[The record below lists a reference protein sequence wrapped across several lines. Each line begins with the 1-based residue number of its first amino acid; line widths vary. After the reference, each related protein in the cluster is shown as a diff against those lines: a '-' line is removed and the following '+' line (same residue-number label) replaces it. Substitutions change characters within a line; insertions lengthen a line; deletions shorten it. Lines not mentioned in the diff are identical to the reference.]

1 MHSAS
6 KSGTTH
12 TRICFETVTES
23 RHSLCDS
30 HHLTVCDFFELNDAC
45 TYLISA
51 ALSLVWPRFSF
62 YSSNF
67 LFEISQYNTRF
78 LSILIFLFSPFA
90 FSFLK
95 TTSRVNKER
104 ASLLNWLSCSSYPCC
119 LQQGI
124 IWQEQYNEQS
134 HRSGI
139 SKHPCMCVCVCTVM
153 YKHKMRLVTWD
164 IEAVQ
169 AGSWLNWWSDVLH
182 QRLLY
187 RYVSPV
193 LHTLHGD
200 STCLIALQNNGLKII
215 AQQLL
220 FVQNWKEQEP
230 QLRSNGLHLYWFHFL
245 VFEWSK
251 SSFGGCFREK
261 GGKKTQEKSYCI

>member
-1 MHSAS
+1 MSN
-6 KSGTTH
+6 
-12 TRICFETVTES
+12 RTEVGFQS
-23 RHSLCDS
+23 
-30 HHLTVCDFFELNDAC
+30 T
-45 TYLISA
+45 
-51 ALSLVWPRFSF
+51 LV
-62 YSSNF
+62 
-67 LFEISQYNTRF
+67 
-78 LSILIFLFSPFA
+78 
-90 FSFLK
+90 
-95 TTSRVNKER
+95 
-104 ASLLNWLSCSSYPCC
+104 
-119 LQQGI
+119 
-124 IWQEQYNEQS
+124 
-134 HRSGI
+134 
-139 SKHPCMCVCVCTVM
+139 CVCVCTVM

-200 STCLIALQNNGLKII
+200 STCLIVLQNNGLKII

-261 GGKKTQEKSYCI
+261 GGKNTGEKLLHIKWIQYNEAVIHLRWWKWQ